1 MLELQTGAPP
11 VQPLPGRSQD
21 GKASQFAG
29 RHPKLIQKISEHNAF
44 LRRAISSKLSTELR
58 SFLRMIL
65 DMPKIL
71 WYVWSGQMLY
81 NLHYVK
87 HRNTTVTR
95 TEHSLVV
102 PGWSTVP
109 AWELRNA
116 YVSCG
121 AVATA
126 SNNDTFIY
134 LNE

>member
-1 MLELQTGAPP
+1 
-11 VQPLPGRSQD
+11 
-21 GKASQFAG
+21 
-29 RHPKLIQKISEHNAF
+29 LIQKISEHNAF